1 MGKNT
6 WKESA
11 TFPPASAKQ
20 EQALYLRSD
29 MSLSDEVGIAAQA
42 LSFTYDPNDPSPTVG
57 GKTLSPD
64 LDQGPYDQA
73 IVESRNDNLV
83 FTTATLTQ
91 DLVVEGQITAHV
103 FISSDRPDTDV
114 FLRITEVY
122 PDGRSIALGQIGH
135 RLRFRDGY
143 TTGDEAFMMPG
154 EVYEVELKFDHLAH
168 TFTSGN
174 KVRIIVTSSNYI
186 WFNRNMN
193 NGDEMYP
200 SDNLDTLVS
209 PMVATNMIHMQGQYP
224 SRMVI
229 PNSGTATTV
238 NPGFALSGV
247 DLYPNPASD
256 QVELRNVDAG
266 ARIEIFSINGK
277 RLVAFTTQRH
287 SERIQLSDL
296 DSGVY
301 TVVIYA
307 GTDTRYPQKVNSVS
321 RLVISR

>member
-11 TFPPASAKQ
+11 TFPPASANQ